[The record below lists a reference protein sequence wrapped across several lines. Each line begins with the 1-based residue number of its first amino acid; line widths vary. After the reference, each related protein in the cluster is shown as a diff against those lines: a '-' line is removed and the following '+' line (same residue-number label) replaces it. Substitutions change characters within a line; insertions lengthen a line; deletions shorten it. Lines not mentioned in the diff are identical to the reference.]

1 MRPYYLGLI
10 NVMFGCRRKAVC
22 VQQVPHAV
30 HREQQPEGPHEGA
43 WGDANR
49 QEKRRGRAGLR
60 RH

>member
-1 MRPYYLGLI
+1 MLF
-10 NVMFGCRRKAVC
+10 VCRREAVC